1 MEISLIGILAC
12 GALLLL
18 GYCMGAPL
26 LGALFASLPFG
37 STAIVIL
44 PALGG
49 SSPLIFVV
57 FVLALLGTI
66 ALQRAFLSD
75 LAGLF
80 MRTPAAQVA
89 VALAVYAIVSAYLF
103 PRLFAGAT
111 SAHIIV
117 EGAVVEAPL
126 GPVSGNITQ
135 TLYLTIGVF
144 LFLGLCLLLQK
155 REYWRTVERGFFAFA
170 IVHAAFGVLDI
181 LSKIAGAGDIFA
193 PLRNASYG
201 MLTEVMHG
209 SFWRIVGAYPEAST
223 FAGFTLPALA
233 FTFTHWRQTGSRLAF
248 SLALILLLLL
258 VFSTSS
264 TAYASLGVILAM
276 FTASA
281 AWAALVGR
289 LRIRDVMVFGLAWV
303 GFAAGLIAYLANESL
318 FEPFLVLIDDTLFN
332 KSATASGMERTY
344 WNAVGIQGFLD
355 TYGVGLGMGSSRASS
370 WIVAVLSQLG
380 VAGALLFMLL
390 LSEFVRGFGPAASW
404 RGEEDTVVVAQ
415 SARAAVIAWMVPACI
430 ASGSADPGAIF
441 FIGLAAVV
449 VCRQRLAATAGSGP
463 KGYAPA
469 PANHGRGATL

>member
-57 FVLALLGTI
+57 FVVALLGTI
-66 ALQRAFLSD
+66 ALQRGFLDD

-80 MRTPAAQVA
+80 RRTPAAQVA

-103 PRLFAGAT
+103 PRLFAGTT
-111 SAHIIV
+111 SAHIII

-135 TLYLTIGVF
+135 TLYLTVGVF
-144 LFLGLCLLLQK
+144 LFLGLCLMLQK
-155 REYWRTVERGFFAFA
+155 KEYWRTVERGFFAFA
-170 IVHAAFGVLDI
+170 IIHAAFGTLDI
-181 LSKIAGAGDIFA
+181 LSKIAGVGDIFE

-233 FTFTHWRQTGSRLAF
+233 FTFMHWRQTGSRLAF
-248 SLALILLLLL
+248 SLALVLLLLL

-264 TAYASLGVILAM
+264 TAYASLGVIFAM
-276 FTASA
+276 FATSA
-281 AWAALVGR
+281 AWAGLVGR
-289 LRIRDVMVFGLAWV
+289 PRIRDVVVFGLAWI
-303 GFAAGLIAYLANESL
+303 GLAAGLIAYLANESL

-332 KSATASGMERTY
+332 KAATASGIERAY

-355 TYGVGLGMGSSRASS
+355 TYGIGVGMGSSRASS

-380 VAGALLFMLL
+380 TIGALLFLAL
-390 LSEFVRGFGPAASW
+390 LSEFARGFGSATSW
-404 RGEEDTVVVAQ
+404 RGEEDMVVVAQ

-449 VCRQRLAATAGSGP
+449 ACRQRLAATLRPEPSRS
-463 KGYAPA
+463 APA
-469 PANHGRGATL
+469 PASIGQHARL